1 MNIKELF
8 IKGGIVMWPLL
19 ICSVISIAVILE
31 RGYFFLF
38 NMRNTTKNQ
47 KEQLEK
53 NMWLLFIIATIAPLL
68 GLLGTITGL
77 INVFLSI
84 HNLNRPVTPQVVAG
98 GLWEAMITT
107 AYGLIIAIPDYFFYY
122 YFIHLIKNR
131 KNV

>member
-1 MNIKELF
+1 MTLKELF

-19 ICSVISIAVILE
+19 ICSIISLAVIIE
-31 RGYFFLF
+31 RGYFLLLKKPRI
-38 NMRNTTKNQ
+38 NSKT
-47 KEQLEK
+47 ELEK
-53 NMWLLFIIATIAPLL
+53 NMWLLFIMATISPLL

-84 HNLNRPVTPQVVAG
+84 HNLNKPVTPQIVSG

-122 YFIHLIKNR
+122 YFLHLIK
-131 KNV
+131 KMSTK